1 MKEAENLF
9 TVKKLLVHLVHAPH
23 PQHFNILE
31 MRNQILMIPGPT
43 ASGSL
48 AAERRRDGHFPRL
61 AAQAKDQGLQ
71 VT

>member
-9 TVKKLLVHLVHAPH
+9 TVKKLLVHLVHTPH
-23 PQHFNILE
+23 PQHLHE
-31 MRNQILMIPGPT
+31 MMNQILMIPGPT

>member
-1 MKEAENLF
+1 M
-9 TVKKLLVHLVHAPH
+9 
-23 PQHFNILE
+23 
-31 MRNQILMIPGPT
+31 MISGPA

-48 AAERRRDGHFPRL
+48 AAERRRDGHIPRL

>member
-1 MKEAENLF
+1 MWQYK
-9 TVKKLLVHLVHAPH
+9 
-23 PQHFNILE
+23 
-31 MRNQILMIPGPT
+31 GPT

-71 VT
+71 VETGAVWERQGRLPQGRP